1 MNTKNQKLSEEKIPK
16 LIISLAIPSVIAQL
30 VTMLYNMVD
39 RIYIGH
45 TVDGTTAMAALGITL
60 PIVTLINAFTMLFGM
75 GGAPLCAISL
85 GQKNQEK
92 SEKIMANSFI
102 CLIVSSII
110 ITIIVLLFKEQI
122 LYLFGADSI
131 TIEPAKKYISFY
143 IIGTLFIQLT
153 VGMNA
158 YINTQ
163 GFTQIGMKTTLLGAI
178 LNIILDPIFIY
189 LLDMGIT
196 GAAIATVISQSASCV
211 WVLKFLTSGK
221 STVKLRKS
229 YFRPDF
235 KIIGSICALGISTF
249 IMSSTESLLQISFN
263 NRLSIYGGT
272 TAVGVMSIMNTL
284 LQCISLP
291 TQGIMVGTQPVL
303 SYNYGA
309 KNYKRVRDGFKFAI
323 KLTTATTI
331 IVACSIMLFSDIF
344 VKIFTTDTTYIQFTR
359 WSIKVFLIGM
369 TIFGLQICC
378 QQSFMALGQAKI
390 SLCMALLRKVILLIP
405 LIYILPTV
413 FGNFEFAYIFSNP
426 ISNFVKDAPRVFLVL
441 LAEPISDIIAAITTT
456 TLFVRF
462 YKNNLINNETK
473 EVA

>member
-1 MNTKNQKLSEEKIPK
+1 MNDKNQRLATESIPR
-16 LIISLAIPSVIAQL
+16 LIISLAIPSIIAQL

-45 TVDGTTAMAALGITL
+45 TTGGTVAMAALGITL
-60 PIVTLINAFTMLFGM
+60 PIITLINAFTMLFGM

-85 GQKNQEK
+85 GEKNQEK
-92 SEKIMANSFI
+92 AEKIMANSFI

-110 ITIIVLLFKEQI
+110 ITLTILLFKEPI
-122 LYLFGADSI
+122 LYLFGADSL
-131 TIEPAKKYISFY
+131 TIEPAKSYISIY
-143 IIGTLFIQLT
+143 VLGTIFIQLT

-163 GFTQIGMKTTLLGAI
+163 GFTQIGMRTTLLGAV
-178 LNIILDPIFIY
+178 LNIILDPVFIY
-189 LLDMGIT
+189 GFNMGIT
-196 GAAIATVISQSASCV
+196 GAAIATVMSQCVSCI
-211 WVLKFLTSGK
+211 WVLKFLTSEK
-221 STVKLRKS
+221 STVKLRKT
-229 YFRPDF
+229 YFKPDF
-235 KIIGSICALGISTF
+235 KIILSICSLGISTF

-291 TQGIMVGTQPVL
+291 TQGIMIGTQPVL

-323 KLTTATTI
+323 KLTTGATLVI
-331 IVACSIMLFSDIF
+331 GWSLILFSDIF
-344 VKIFTTDTTYIQFTR
+344 VKIFTPDPTYIEFAR
-359 WSIKVFLIGM
+359 WSIKVFLLGM

-405 LIYILPTV
+405 LIYILPFA
-413 FGNFEFAYIFSNP
+413 FGNFQFAAYASEP
-426 ISNFVKDAPRVFLVL
+426 IAKFVNDSSRVFLVL
-441 LAEPISDIIAAITTT
+441 LAEPVSDVIACLTTT
-456 TLFVRF
+456 TLFIRF
-462 YKNNLINNETK
+462 YKQNLYN
-473 EVA
+473 

>member
-1 MNTKNQKLSEEKIPK
+1 MDNKNKKLAEENIKK
-16 LIISLAIPSVIAQL
+16 LIISLAIPSIIAQL

-45 TVDGTTAMAALGITL
+45 TENGTVAMAALGISL

-85 GQKNQEK
+85 GEK
-92 SEKIMANSFI
+92 HQDKAEKIMANSFI

-110 ITIIVLLFKEQI
+110 ITLAVLLFKEPI
-122 LYLFGADSI
+122 LYLFGADSL
-131 TIEPAKKYISFY
+131 TIEPAKNYISIY
-143 IIGTLFIQLT
+143 VLGTIFIQLT
-153 VGMNA
+153 IGMNA

-163 GFTQIGMKTTLLGAI
+163 GYTQIGMRTTLLGAV
-178 LNIILDPIFIY
+178 LNIILDPVFIY
-189 LLDMGIT
+189 GFDMGIT
-196 GAAIATVISQSASCV
+196 GAAIATVMSQCASCI
-211 WVLKFLTSGK
+211 WVLKFLTSEK
-221 STVKLRKS
+221 STVKLRKA
-229 YFRPDF
+229 YFKPDF
-235 KIIGSICALGISTF
+235 KIILSICSLGISTF

-291 TQGIMVGTQPVL
+291 TQGIMIGTQPVL

-323 KLTTATTI
+323 KLTTGATLI
-331 IVACSIMLFSDIF
+331 IGWSLILFSDIF
-344 VKIFTTDTTYIQFTR
+344 VKIFTTDPTYIEFSR

-405 LIYILPTV
+405 LIYILPLV
-413 FGNFEFAYIFSNP
+413 FGNFGFAISASEP
-426 ISNFVKDAPRVFLVL
+426 IAKFVSDAPRVFLVL
-441 LAEPISDIIAAITTT
+441 LAEPLSDIIACLTTT
-456 TLFVRF
+456 TLFIRF
-462 YKNNLINNETK
+462 YKKHLYN
-473 EVA
+473 

>member
-1 MNTKNQKLSEEKIPK
+1 MSTSRNQRLATESIPK
-16 LIISLAIPSVIAQL
+16 LIISLAIPSIIAQI

-45 TVDGTTAMAALGITL
+45 TADGTVAMAALGITL

-85 GQKNQEK
+85 GQKNQQK
-92 SEKIMANSFI
+92 AEKIMANSFV
-102 CLIVSSII
+102 CLIISSVI
-110 ITIIVLLFKEQI
+110 ITLAVLLFKEPI

-131 TIEPAKKYISFY
+131 TIEPAKSYISLY
-143 IIGTLFIQLT
+143 VLGTIFIQIT

-163 GFTQIGMKTTLLGAI
+163 GFTKIGMKTTMLGAV

-189 LLDMGIT
+189 VLDMGIE
-196 GAAIATVISQSASCV
+196 GAAIATVIAQCASCV
-211 WVLKFLTSGK
+211 WVIRFLISQK
-221 STVKLRKS
+221 STVRLRKA
-229 YFRPDF
+229 YFKPDI
-235 KIIGSICALGISTF
+235 KIILAICALGISTF

-263 NRLSIYGGT
+263 NRLSVYGGT

-291 TQGIMVGTQPVL
+291 TQGIMIGSQPVL

-309 KNYKRVRDGFKFAI
+309 KNFKRVRDGFKFSI
-323 KLTTATTI
+323 ILTTCTTLFI
-331 IVACSIMLFSDIF
+331 SLSLILFSDLF
-344 VKIFTTDTTYIQFTR
+344 VKIFTTDPTYIEFSR
-359 WSIKVFLIGM
+359 WSVKVFLIGM

-378 QQSFMALGQAKI
+378 QQSFMSLGQAKI

-405 LIYILPTV
+405 LIYILPLV
-413 FGNFEFAYIFSNP
+413 FGNFAFAESISSP
-426 ISNFVKDAPRVFLVL
+426 IAQFVNDAPRVFLVL

-456 TLFVRF
+456 SLFIRF
-462 YKNNLINNETK
+462 YKKNLYN
-473 EVA
+473 